1 MFAEREAEYCESGS
15 EPVKIEN
22 MLDDNFEGFSRIL
35 ASQVFREALEGYNQI
50 LDH

>member
-1 MFAEREAEYCESGS
+1 MHFNQTR
-15 EPVKIEN
+15 P